1 MAVVRATL
9 CAVVMVTMV
18 TSKPVCLNEGEDSSK
33 SSESS
38 SSEETGARLGAS
50 QDPLQSACTETDTPT
65 EMEGNDGLDT
75 ELLPSAGPSPAT
87 VDTSNLPDAE
97 DPQTSADSALQLLPH
112 DDPSQTAPGVSQD
125 TPEPGPAG
133 DSLNAV
139 TPEPGPAGD
148 SLNAVTPEPGPA
160 GDSLNA
166 VTPEPG
172 PAGDSLNAVTPEP
185 GPAGDSLNAVT
196 PEPGPAGDSLSAV
209 TVRLPP
215 DTEALLHPVLTGT
228 DIITETDQPQVTTAY
243 QGFPA
248 GVTPPFP
255 PHIIRPTPRSFSTV
269 TPVPIS
275 IGTALTGIPVCFT
288 FQYLTS
294 EPDPPRGDNM

>member
-65 EMEGNDGLDT
+65 EMEGNDGLAT

-97 DPQTSADSALQLLPH
+97 DPQTSTDSALQLVPH

-125 TPEPGPAG
+125 TPDSGPAG

-139 TPEPGPAGD
+139 TPEPGPASD
-148 SLNAVTPEPGPA
+148 SLN
-160 GDSLNA
+160 
-166 VTPEPG
+166 
-172 PAGDSLNAVTPEP
+172 
-185 GPAGDSLNAVT
+185 
-196 PEPGPAGDSLSAV
+196 AV

-255 PHIIRPTPRSFSTV
+255 PHITQPTPRSFSTV

-275 IGTALTGIPVCFT
+275 IGTGLTGIPVCFT
-288 FQYLTS
+288 FQYSTP
-294 EPDPPRGDNM
+294 EPAPPRGDNM